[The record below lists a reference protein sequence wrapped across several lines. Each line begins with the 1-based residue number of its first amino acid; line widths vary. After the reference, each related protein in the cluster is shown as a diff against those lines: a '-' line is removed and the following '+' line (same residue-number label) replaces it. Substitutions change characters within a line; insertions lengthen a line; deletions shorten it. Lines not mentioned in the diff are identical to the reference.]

1 MIDLIGEEKMLAFA
15 GECAKVFASAAVN
28 GGLIFLQG
36 DLGAGKTTFSRGL
49 MRGFGHQG
57 AVKSPTYTLVE
68 TYDVLAIQKESNQK
82 SPLTVCHFDLYRLG
96 DPEELEFMGIRD
108 YLEGAHL
115 CLMEWPDKGA
125 GILPTADLVLSIAD
139 IDDGRQLTWQAGT
152 EKGQHWCE
160 QLTLIEV

>member
-1 MIDLIGEEKMLAFA
+1 MINLLGEEKMLAFA
-15 GECAKVFASAAVN
+15 GHCAKVFANASVD
-28 GGLIFLQG
+28 GGLIFLEG

-68 TYDVLAIQKESNQK
+68 TYDVLASHKDGAQTA
-82 SPLTVCHFDLYRLG
+82 PLTVCHFDLYRLG

-115 CLMEWPDKGA
+115 CLMEWADKGL
-125 GILPTADLVLSIAD
+125 GLLPTADLVLSIAD
-139 IDDGRQLTWQAGT
+139 IEGGRQLTWQAGT
-152 EKGQHWCE
+152 EKGQAWCE
-160 QLTLIEV
+160 QLNLIEV